1 MNTVAQLNE
10 AHRDIDSHSAY
21 SEAQEDF
28 SNRNQYIENISNLE
42 EYADSRVRGYRSIWR
57 NQSEIERN
65 GESKVP
71 EQKKIPP
78 LYEFLTTVFG
88 NGKEE
93 TFTDGITSYEFK
105 DNRLNAITRMNRF
118 EIESKDLIDSL
129 RDHNKPFCEYIGLF
143 EELVRDIKSIRKGLK
158 QRYVNTYREVA
169 EGCVEDNSELRQ
181 KELRTER
188 IDINMEKYFLQ
199 WKKFEDESLKGIY
212 DLVTEI
218 NKTLDLGPC
227 DPFGNPDDSE
237 AHERMF
243 G

>member
-1 MNTVAQLNE
+1 MSTATHPDNIIKETYPL
-10 AHRDIDSHSAY
+10 ILL
-21 SEAQEDF
+21 SEEQE
-28 SNRNQYIENISNLE
+28 SSTNNNQYIENISKLE

-57 NQSEIERN
+57 NKSEIDRN
-65 GESKVP
+65 GELQVP
-71 EQKKIPP
+71 GQKKIPP
-78 LYEFLTTVFG
+78 LYEFLITVFG

-118 EIESKDLIDSL
+118 ERESKDLIDSL

-143 EELVRDIKSIRKGLK
+143 EELVGDIKSIRKGLK

-169 EGCVEDNSELRQ
+169 EERAEDNSELRQ

-188 IDINMEKYFLQ
+188 IDINMKKYFLQ
-199 WKKFEDESLKGIY
+199 WKQFEDESLRGIY
-212 DLVTEI
+212 DHVTEI

-227 DPFGNPDDSE
+227 DAWGKPDNPE
-237 AHERMF
+237 AHKIMF